1 MGEMISS
8 FVIKILMVVA
18 AFAVAVC
25 VTVGVILGVK
35 HSKENDTDDGG
46 AVQTGGDVDD
56 DGLGGS
62 PLYKTNAT
70 RSSYIGTSDSST
82 KLIEGIKSNN
92 AILVELDGYT
102 VVASKGADEKIYP
115 ASMTK
120 VMTLLVA
127 CEMVTDLE
135 EVLEVKEE
143 HINFLVQSGGSADS
157 TFTAGDWIK
166 VKDLLHLVIYDSDTI
181 ACLLLAERYGGSEAG
196 FVELMNNKAEELG
209 LTSTNFKNATG
220 LHDAEHYTTCREM
233 AAIMAYSF
241 ENELAKKILTA
252 YEGYRF
258 NTYEADGKTVR
269 DTHLSWSDWYSGR
282 LEDNPYIKDGNGKTV
297 VTVIAGKTGKEEI
310 PRNCFVTYA
319 VDKNGVGYVAV
330 TVGRA
335 NESQPGVLATE
346 STADTKYIY
355 RNYVK

>member
-8 FVIKILMVVA
+8 FVIKILIIVA
-18 AFAVAVC
+18 ALAVAVC
-25 VTVGVILGVK
+25 VAVGVILGVK
-35 HSKENDTDDGG
+35 HSKENDTGDGG

-143 HINFLVQSGGSADS
+143 HINFLVQSGGSADV
-157 TFTAGDWIK
+157 TFTAGDW
-166 VKDLLHLVIYDSDTI
+166 VRVEDLLNLIIYDSDTI

-196 FVELMNNKAEELG
+196 FVELMNNKAEEMG
-209 LTSTNFKNATG
+209 LTSTNFKNTTG

-258 NTYEADGKTVR
+258 KTYEADGKTVR
-269 DTHLSWSDWYSGR
+269 DTHLSWSDWYSNKER
-282 LEDNPYIKDGNGKTV
+282 FYNNPVISGSNPK

-319 VDKNGVGYVAV
+319 TDANGVGYVAV
-330 TVGRA
+330 TVGRS
-335 NESQPGVLATE
+335 NESQPGVLAAE
-346 STADTKYIY
+346 STADMKYIY